1 MRKLVLLLFAACTAC
16 SGGAHTTVQ
25 PAATDRAAQSGAQ
38 AAPAT
43 GSAPTSTSGGTLAR
57 IQALVGTPSCS
68 SDVQCHTLA
77 LGARACG
84 GPASYLAWSSAR
96 TPEAELHALGDA
108 YKEEQRKANAASG
121 MMSTCQFLMDPGA
134 TCKAGTCQLGG
145 GGALAR

>member
-16 SGGAHTTVQ
+16 SGGAHTAPSGAAAAAGV
-25 PAATDRAAQSGAQ
+25 PAATSSAAA
-38 AAPAT
+38 AAPSAT
-43 GSAPTSTSGGTLAR
+43 AASGTTLAR
-57 IQALVGTPSCS
+57 IEALVGTPSCS
-68 SDVQCHTLA
+68 SDEQCHTLA

-84 GPASYLAWSSAR
+84 GPERYLAWSSAR
-96 TPEAELHALGDA
+96 TQDGALRTLGEA